1 MEKMGK
7 EINPNKMPIEDDD
20 LPLEVQ
26 QSLAIHSYLPDR
38 WDGSSGSYMGKD
50 WSALTELLDSYN
62 IEDRRTVIFFLKFID
77 GFKQN
82 AVNNKLNKQRKQ
94 QEVKIIAPVGSYPKN
109 KI

>member
-62 IEDRRTVIFFLKFID
+62 IEDRRTVIFFLKVID
-77 GFKQN
+77 NFKQN
-82 AVNNKLNKQRKQ
+82 SVNESLEKDRKKQ
-94 QEVKIIAPVGSYPKN
+94 EAKIKAPVGYHPKSET
-109 KI
+109 